1 MLTIQNVKEMNYR
14 ELQTQAK
21 VMGFKA
27 NQSADVLRSLI
38 VARFEQYEEMGAA
51 IGGCD
56 NALFECHAC
65 GSVVNVI
72 EFNGK
77 QTCDICIEEIKV
89 LGSPISTKADD
100 EFEQF
105 MNGDNFTTNTEEK
118 RAEEIMAKYQIHGT
132 VAHGT
137 CSWCGATNLVGI
149 KEHAG
154 EFACN
159 SCVETQMNEEN
170 NSDTVVNSDND
181 INNNKENDVEMKKP
195 AFDLSV
201 RSEFVYVP
209 YTFAWDE
216 QPEPEEE
223 LIQYVAPLPG
233 QTTFAKALDKLITVA
248 NGASEASAPVQS
260 ATTNQNAKENVNM
273 EQPSAS
279 KLFEFIEST
288 NLTVAFRQ
296 KDKLVRIGWSVSTAR
311 PYIQVDGQPARVQMI
326 QTSIDAFKKF
336 VNGKHGDVARI
347 VKALVRIRKMPAA
360 VNAQLHQRK
369 RAANEVSSELVISSQ
384 RQQQNVSVVDRKE
397 NQSKARYSG
406 TINASWLAQFRTEF
420 ESNEGRK
427 PTGLEIR
434 DAWLSREA

>member
-1 MLTIQNVKEMNYR
+1 MLTNQKVMEMNYR
-14 ELQTQAK
+14 ELQAQAK
-21 VMGFKA
+21 VMGIKA
-27 NQSADVLRSLI
+27 NQSADILRSLVI
-38 VARFEQYEEMGAA
+38 AR
-51 IGGCD
+51 ID
-56 NALFECHAC
+56 TTALE
-65 GSVVNVI
+65 S
-72 EFNGK
+72 
-77 QTCDICIEEIKV
+77 V
-89 LGSPISTKADD
+89 LGTVAAD
-100 EFEQF
+100 EFDKF
-105 MNGDNFTTNTEEK
+105 MDGDNFTES
-118 RAEEIMAKYQIHGT
+118 A
-132 VAHGT
+132 
-137 CSWCGATNLVGI
+137 
-149 KEHAG
+149 
-154 EFACN
+154 
-159 SCVETQMNEEN
+159 
-170 NSDTVVNSDND
+170 VVNPDND